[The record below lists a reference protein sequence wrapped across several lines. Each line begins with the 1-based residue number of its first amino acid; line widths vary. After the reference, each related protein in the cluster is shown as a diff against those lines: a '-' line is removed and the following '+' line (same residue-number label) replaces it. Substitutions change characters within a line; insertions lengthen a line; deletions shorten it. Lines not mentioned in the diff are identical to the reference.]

1 MTAFR
6 ASIVGRTGTPI
17 QRITLRLVDD
27 YSFVAGQYLQVHGPG
42 SSLIPMSIASAPQR
56 LPELELHYRST
67 PGVAEAVIMDALL
80 EGEALDITAPAG
92 NATAGP
98 LDQPLFIIAGG
109 SGAAQ
114 AFSCAEDRG
123 ARVGSAP
130 TAILWCADNIAEI
143 YNTETLQSFSNVQL
157 QVCIDDRR
165 GPENDGMTWL
175 RANAS
180 KHLGGRVIL
189 AGGPGFVYA
198 ATDILLELG
207 YLQRDLYADVYDYAP
222 IV

>member
-1 MTAFR
+1 VTTIR
-6 ASIVGRTGTPI
+6 ANIVSRIGTPI

-27 YSFVAGQYLQVHGPG
+27 YSFIAGQYLQVLGPD

-67 PGVAEAVIMDALL
+67 PGVAEAVIMDTLL
-80 EGEALDITAPAG
+80 EGETLEITAPAG

-98 LDQPLFIIAGG
+98 LDKPLFIVAGG

-123 ARVGSAP
+123 ARAGTAP
-130 TAILWCADNIAEI
+130 TTILWCADDAAEI
-143 YNTETLQSFSNVQL
+143 YNTEVLQSFSDVQL
-157 QVCIDDRR
+157 QVCIDNRR
-165 GPENDGMTWL
+165 GPKNEGMAWL

-189 AGGPGFVYA
+189 AGGPGLVYA

-207 YLQRDLYADVYDYAP
+207 YPQRDLHADVYDYAP
-222 IV
+222 RV